1 MSHLLFGSEGIRSL
15 IGTFPMTIGALPRLG
30 AAIAKWSIEKNHGNT
45 YILIAHD
52 TRSSCHFVKAA
63 LKSGLLL
70 YDTKLFD
77 ALALPTPAASLLT
90 RTNKAFS
97 CCIIITAPQHQYLY
111 NGIMILDSQGSKI
124 SAADEQQI
132 SDYFYSIDLNT
143 LSHDHLGDSYRA
155 LNPGEPYIDALCSHF
170 EPLFLKGK
178 TILLDCA
185 NGATSSLAPHIFRS
199 FGAHVISINDRPNG
213 TNINK
218 NCGILYPKALQ
229 EAVLHHKVDAAFAF
243 DGDGS
248 RILAVNR
255 HGKIKNGDDILALL
269 VDHPTYNHTH
279 ALVGTTFSNEGLAKH
294 LESKGKKLI
303 RSDVGET
310 FVSQELTYHK
320 LPLGGEPSGHIIISS
335 YLDSSDGIFA
345 ALHVLETMKITK
357 NWDMT
362 TFTHVP
368 QIIMSIPVK
377 QRKDLMKSP
386 LSETIAEYNKALSEG
401 RFVVRYS
408 GTEPCLR
415 ILVEAP
421 DKTKA
426 ETLINKLAH
435 RLHMEHESL

>member
-15 IGTFPMTIGALPRLG
+15 IGTFPMTIQSLPRLG
-30 AAIAKWSIEKNHGNT
+30 AAIAKWSIEKNHGNS

-63 LKSGLLL
+63 MKSGLLL

-77 ALALPTPAASLLT
+77 ALALPTPAACLLT

-97 CCIIITAPQHQYLY
+97 CCIIITAPQHQYQY
-111 NGIMILDSQGSKI
+111 NGIMILDSEGRKI
-124 SAADEQQI
+124 SNQDEQKI
-132 SDYFYSIDLNT
+132 SDYFYAMDLNAI
-143 LSHDHLGDSYRA
+143 SHDHLGDSYRA
-155 LNPGEPYIDALCSHF
+155 LNPGEPYVDALCSKF

-199 FGAHVISINDRPNG
+199 FGAHVISINDRPDG

-218 NCGILYPKALQ
+218 NCGVLYPRALQ

-248 RILAVNR
+248 RLIAVNR

-269 VDHPTYNHTH
+269 ADHPSYCHTH
-279 ALVGTTFSNEGLAKH
+279 AIIGTTFSNQGLVEH

-303 RSDVGET
+303 RTDVGEI
-310 FVSQELTYHK
+310 FVSAELKYHK
-320 LPLGGEPSGHIIISS
+320 LPLGGEPSGHIIISN

-345 ALHVLETMKITK
+345 ALHVLETIKITH

-362 TFTHVP
+362 TFTHIPQVSFNVP
-368 QIIMSIPVK
+368 VTQKKDLNKDPFCQIIQESGH
-377 QRKDLMKSP
+377 
-386 LSETIAEYNKALSEG
+386 ALPEG
-401 RFVVRYS
+401 RFIVRYS
-408 GTEPCLR
+408 GNEPCLR

-426 ETLINKLAH
+426 ESVGNKLAH
-435 RLHMEHESL
+435 RLRVEHENQ